1 MENIL
6 KHKNL
11 KTTKS
16 REKILDIIKNSEL
29 PINAEE
35 IYKLC
40 LSEDSGIN
48 LSTIYRTLNTL
59 VKNQILIKQ
68 VRQNGVAYYQEN
80 KHDHKHLLICTKCNK
95 KITLDICPLEQLLNN
110 IAKETKFKIT
120 AHNIELYG
128 LCTKCIKNN

>member
-1 MENIL
+1 MEDIL
-6 KHKNL
+6 KKKNL
-11 KTTKS
+11 KATKG
-16 REKILDIIKNSEL
+16 REKVMDIIKNAEL

-40 LSEDSGIN
+40 LKEDNNIN

-68 VRQNGVAYYQEN
+68 VRQDGVAYYQEN
-80 KHDHKHLLICTKCNK
+80 KHDHKHLLICTNCNK
-95 KITLDICPLEQLLNN
+95 KITLDICPLEKLLNN
-110 IAKETKFKIT
+110 IAIDTHFKIT

-128 LCTKCIKNN
+128 LCPKCLKNS

>member
-1 MENIL
+1 MEDIL
-6 KHKNL
+6 KKKNL
-11 KTTKS
+11 KATKG
-16 REKILDIIKNSEL
+16 REKVMDIIKNAEL

-40 LSEDSGIN
+40 LKEDNNIN

-68 VRQNGVAYYQEN
+68 VRQDGVAYYQEN
-80 KHDHKHLLICTKCNK
+80 KHDHKHLLICTNCNK
-95 KITLDICPLEQLLNN
+95 KITLDICPLEKLLNN
-110 IAKETKFKIT
+110 IATDTHFKIT

-128 LCTKCIKNN
+128 LCPKCLKNS